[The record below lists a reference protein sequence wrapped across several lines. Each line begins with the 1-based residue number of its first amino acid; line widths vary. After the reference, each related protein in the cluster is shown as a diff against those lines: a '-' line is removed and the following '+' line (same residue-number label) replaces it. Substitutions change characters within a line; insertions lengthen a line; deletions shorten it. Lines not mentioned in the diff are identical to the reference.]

1 MQTAEECLKAGDPEQ
16 ALQVLQQ
23 AVRAKPGDVK
33 LRIFLFQLLCVL
45 GQWERAAAQLQLC
58 GELDAGALAM
68 VNTYREALKCEV
80 VREAVFA
87 GRTTPVVFGQPQAW
101 VAWLIEAL
109 QAQGRGEPALA
120 QDLRHK
126 AFDVAPATSG
136 RLDGVAFEWMADADS
151 RLGPVLE
158 AIVNGRYAWVPFL
171 ALARVVVEAPE
182 DLRDLVWVPAHLEFP
197 NGGESVALIPTRY
210 VGTADREDGGLRL
223 SRKTL
228 WENMGAEQYAG
239 VGMRVLTTDA
249 GDHDLLAVRTIELD
263 PSPQAPQEDAPPAEA
278 D

>member
-1 MQTAEECLKAGDPEQ
+1 MLTAEECLKGGDPEQ
-16 ALQVLQQ
+16 ALQILQQ
-23 AVRAKPGDVK
+23 AVRARPGEVK

-87 GRTTPVVFGQPQAW
+87 GRTTPVVFGRPQPW

-109 QAQGRGEPALA
+109 QADGRGEAALA
-120 QDLRHK
+120 KDLRQK
-126 AFDVAPATSG
+126 AFDAAPATSG
-136 RLDGVAFEWMADADS
+136 RLDGVAFEWLADADS

-158 AIVNGRYAWVPFL
+158 AIVNGRYAWVPFM
-171 ALARVVVEAPE
+171 ALARVVVEPPE

-210 VGTADREDGGLRL
+210 VGTADRTEGALRL
-223 SRKTL
+223 ARQTL
-228 WENMGAEQYAG
+228 WQDMGEDQYAG
-239 VGMRVLTTDA
+239 FGMRVLTTDQ

-263 PSPQAPQEDAPPAEA
+263 AGPAVGEEDAAPTPA